1 METDRISS
9 VQSNIIQEIHPNI
22 LNKTLDEK
30 EDNVNPA
37 IKNPSE
43 EPLPTQPASNEQ
55 IVDLFA

>member
-9 VQSNIIQEIHPNI
+9 VQSNIIQEIHPNV
-22 LNKTLDEK
+22 LNKTLDDK
-30 EDNVNPA
+30 EDNLNPEM
-37 IKNPSE
+37 KNLTE

>member
-9 VQSNIIQEIHPNI
+9 VQSNIIQEIHPNV

-30 EDNVNPA
+30 EDVDSTMNN
-37 IKNPSE
+37 STE
-43 EPLPTQPASNEQ
+43 EPLPTQPTSNEQ

>member
-9 VQSNIIQEIHPNI
+9 VQSNIIQEIHPNV

-30 EDNVNPA
+30 EDVNSTM
-37 IKNPSE
+37 NNSTE